1 MENKQKKTVIE
12 ITQFIVED
20 LLNQI
25 VLDLEDKYYED
36 HKDIWQKLK
45 ELERKLDCKEN
56 KNGK

>member
-20 LLNQI
+20 LLGQI
-25 VLDLEDKYYED
+25 VLDLENKYYED
-36 HKDIWQKLK
+36 HKDIWDKLK

>member
-20 LLNQI
+20 LLGQI
-25 VLDLEDKYYED
+25 VLDLENKYYED
-36 HKDIWQKLK
+36 HKDIWDKLK
-45 ELERKLDCKEN
+45 ELERKLDCKEH

>member
-20 LLNQI
+20 LLGQI
-25 VLDLEDKYYED
+25 VLDLENKYSED
-36 HKDIWQKLK
+36 HKDIWDKLK
-45 ELERKLDCKEN
+45 ELERKLDCKEH